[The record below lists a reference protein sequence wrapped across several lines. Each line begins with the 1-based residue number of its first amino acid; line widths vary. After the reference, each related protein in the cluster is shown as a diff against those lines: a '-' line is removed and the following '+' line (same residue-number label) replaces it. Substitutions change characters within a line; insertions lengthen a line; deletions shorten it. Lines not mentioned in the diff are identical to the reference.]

1 MKHELDYPTGK
12 IFVGQRESTREFLRA
27 SSGLY
32 YVYVLR
38 RPDTRPFYVGKG
50 KAYRLFN
57 HVNEARHP
65 ERSHKLNVIRQIQ
78 ESRSEII
85 YEIDSFHD
93 EEHLAHAREV
103 ELITLMKRI
112 HEGGC
117 LTNRTAGGE
126 GGSNP
131 SPESREKHRTTLGG
145 IPDDDSDRAVL
156 NRFLL
161 SIAHPKSI
169 CIKPEKAFKVRPT
182 QKFPKVTRK
191 PTLRQATALAAS
203 AIANGIILQNGCRI
217 PRRLIFNGVTG
228 FIENGVSCDIVT
240 SNMATVYGAQDPRN
254 ECFSLDKAQIAR
266 LVSLI
271 GEKKLTEA
279 GVL

>member
-1 MKHELDYPTGK
+1 MKHEVDYPTGK
-12 IFVGQRESTREFLRA
+12 IFVGQRESTREFLRT

-32 YVYVLR
+32 YAYILR

-78 ESRSEII
+78 ESRTEII

-93 EEHLAHAREV
+93 EEHLAHRREV

-161 SIAHPKSI
+161 SIGQPKSI
-169 CIKPEKAFKVRPT
+169 CIKPEKAFKARPT
-182 QKFPKVTRK
+182 QKFPTVTRK

-203 AIANGIILQNGCRI
+203 AIANGVILQNGCRI
-217 PRRLIFNGVTG
+217 PRRLIFKGVTG
-228 FIENGVSCDIVT
+228 LIENGVSCDIVT
-240 SNMATVYGAQDPRN
+240 SNMATIYTTQDPRN
-254 ECFSLDKAQIAR
+254 ECFSLNRAQIAC

-271 GEKKLTEA
+271 GKEKLTEA